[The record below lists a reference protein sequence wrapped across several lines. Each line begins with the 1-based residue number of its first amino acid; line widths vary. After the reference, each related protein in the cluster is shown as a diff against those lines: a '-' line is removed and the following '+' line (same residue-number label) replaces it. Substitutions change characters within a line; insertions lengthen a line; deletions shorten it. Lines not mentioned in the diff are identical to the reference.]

1 MGLRPS
7 PIAKIK
13 LDLYV
18 KVVYNQRMNTQTLQP
33 TGKNHRIAA
42 RVTGEHKSL
51 FEQAAALK
59 GLSLTDFMV
68 SAAYE
73 AALKVLADSQI
84 VLELGPE
91 DSRAFVRS
99 ILNPREPAE
108 LPTLQAAIQHYQQNR
123 V

>member
-1 MGLRPS
+1 MNAQTFNP
-7 PIAKIK
+7 PIKS
-13 LDLYV
+13 
-18 KVVYNQRMNTQTLQP
+18 
-33 TGKNHRIAA
+33 HRIAT

-73 AALKVLADSQI
+73 AAVKVLLDSQI

-91 DSRAFVRS
+91 DSRAFVKS
-99 ILNPREPAE
+99 ILQPREPAE
-108 LPTLQAAIQHYQQNR
+108 LPELQAAIQQYRQR
-123 V
+123 KE

>member
-1 MGLRPS
+1 MQAMDTQTFNS
-7 PIAKIK
+7 PI
-13 LDLYV
+13 
-18 KVVYNQRMNTQTLQP
+18 
-33 TGKNHRIAA
+33 KNHRIAT

-73 AALKVLADSQI
+73 AAIKVLMDSRI

-91 DSRAFVRS
+91 DSRAFVKS
-99 ILNPREPAE
+99 ILQAREPNE
-108 LPTLQAAIQHYQQNR
+108 LPERQAASQQ
-123 V
+123 